1 MQRFPS
7 HPATTACW
15 PYPGAASKRL
25 ACQLIQLV
33 LCVLLGLVVSGC
45 TRLPPS
51 AYDTASMEDVDVHM
65 LPVGQDSAGASCTVQ
80 ARGALRDLYCGD
92 WDQPSGHIQVQP
104 LRKDETS
111 SPEDALLN
119 ALATTSRWRAELDT
133 TYACDTPRSVR
144 LQGDRGMRL
153 ITCRQRQAGW
163 PYVGVVQ
170 VHGGK
175 AYFGAGVQSALPA
188 MLRAIDIVDG
198 RSTARDAPT
207 APDGAMNSRLAGLL
221 AAHAFSTGDI
231 REYARLMAV
240 GAHANQAEDFPA
252 AIVAYRAALALQQ
265 KQLGADSPGTIG
277 AILALALNLSNEGAY
292 AEAQAQFTAAERLMP
307 HSDDPTAP
315 ATLLYDQALDQLN
328 QGAPRAAIPRL
339 RDALARYESL
349 LPPGLLDTTAGDA
362 LSPFAQTDG
371 ATLLGAQLSLSDPL
385 TQTAT
390 LGAIEVW
397 RHLALALYQTG
408 DTQGSDAAIARA
420 DMIAE
425 RSDASSST
433 MAARLHRTWAALAT
447 ARNRHSFAARELD
460 KALHSFD
467 AGMPDSRPTA
477 ETILLHAAALFASGR
492 QAEALNGCRRGMA
505 LLRAL
510 RRGGSARLIGPCL
523 DIYAAAAEHDPAG
536 RDALRTEMFEAA
548 EWIQGS
554 VTARQIALAAAR
566 LASSSGDPKLA
577 GAIRAQQDAQQTLET
592 LYQRRDQLAELA
604 RQGDHNA
611 DLAKVDKDIA
621 TTTATLQQAAMAEQA
636 LVPNYGQLVQQ
647 AVPASSVLERLRPD
661 EAFFGVTSTPSH
673 TWLFLLHAGHVT
685 VAQSGLTESD
695 MAGLVRKVRDSITP
709 GQDGLPPF
717 AMDQAAAI
725 YDATLGKVAH
735 AMGDVRELVVAP
747 SGALLALPFAL
758 LPTGPANAADLAH
771 APWLVRKVSLASVP
785 TAGNFVALRKAAGTS
800 AARRPWFGLG
810 DFRPASLSQASAT
823 FSGAGCRASA
833 QAFAGL
839 PTLPY
844 ARLELQAAAAIFG
857 AGPQDQLLAGRY
869 TAPNVRQ
876 AALTDYRIVHFA
888 THALLPTDLPCL
900 TEPVI
905 VASTPPT
912 APDLKDALLDADI
925 VSTLHLDA
933 DLALLS
939 ACNTQGGAQGGE
951 ALSALARSFFYAGA
965 RAVMV
970 TQWSVSDQ
978 ASAYLVASSL
988 SHIHDD
994 RSGGVAASLRAAQL
1008 AMLKDAAADTA
1019 SPLSNPFF
1027 WAAFVVIGDGG
1038 KAPPSEITP
1047 MSL

>member
-1 MQRFPS
+1 
-7 HPATTACW
+7 
-15 PYPGAASKRL
+15 
-25 ACQLIQLV
+25 
-33 LCVLLGLVVSGC
+33 
-45 TRLPPS
+45 
-51 AYDTASMEDVDVHM
+51 M
-65 LPVGQDSAGASCTVQ
+65 LPVGQDSAGAACTVQ
-80 ARGALRDLYCGD
+80 ARGTLRDLYCGD
-92 WDQPSGHIQVQP
+92 WDQPSGQIQIEP
-104 LRKDETS
+104 LRKDEVS
-111 SPEDALLN
+111 KPEEAQLN
-119 ALATTSRWRAELDT
+119 TLATVSRWRAALDT
-133 TYACDTPRSVR
+133 TYACDTPQPVR
-144 LQGDRGMRL
+144 LGGGQGAQL
-153 ITCRQRQAGW
+153 IKCRQRQAGW

-170 VHGGK
+170 VHGGQ
-175 AYFGAGVQSALPA
+175 AYFGASVQSALPA
-188 MLRAIDIVDG
+188 LLKAIDVVAG
-198 RSTARDAPT
+198 RATPQEAHT
-207 APDGAMNSRLAGLL
+207 QPDGAMTSRLAGRL

-307 HSDDPTAP
+307 QSDDPTAP
-315 ATLLYDQALDQLN
+315 AALLYNQALDHLN
-328 QGAPRAAIPRL
+328 QGKARAAVPLL
-339 RDALARYESL
+339 RAALARYESL
-349 LPPGLLDTTAGDA
+349 LPPGLLDATAGNA

-371 ATLLGAQLSLSDPL
+371 ATLLGAQLSLNDPL

-408 DTQGSDAAIARA
+408 DTQGSEAAIARA

-425 RSDASSST
+425 RSEASSST
-433 MAARLHRTWAALAT
+433 MAARLHRTWAAMAT
-447 ARNRHSFAARELD
+447 ARNHHDFAARELD

-477 ETILLHAAALFASGR
+477 ETILLRAGALFASGQ

-510 RRGGSARLIGPCL
+510 RRGGSASLIGPCL
-523 DIYAAAAEHDPAG
+523 DIYAAAAEQNAVG
-536 RDALRTEMFEAA
+536 RDGLHAEMFEAA

-566 LASSSGDPKLA
+566 LSSSSGDPKLA

-592 LYQRRDQLAELA
+592 LYQKRDRLAEQA
-604 RQGDHNA
+604 RQGDSSA

-621 TTTATLQQAAMAEQA
+621 TTTATLQQAVMAEQA

-647 AVPASSVLERLRPD
+647 AVPTSNVLEQLRPD
-661 EAFFGVTSTPSH
+661 EAFFGVTSTPGH
-673 TWLFLLHAGHVT
+673 TWLFLLHAGHVA
-685 VAQSGLTESD
+685 VAKSALTDSD
-695 MAGLVRKVRDSITP
+695 FAGLVSTLRGSITP
-709 GQDGLPPF
+709 GPNGLPPF
-717 AMDQAAAI
+717 AMEQAAAI
-725 YDATLGKVAH
+725 YGATLGHMAN
-735 AMGDVRELVVAP
+735 AMGGVRELVVAP

-771 APWLVRKVSLASVP
+771 APWLIRKVSLAYVP

-800 AARRPWFGLG
+800 AAHRPWFGLG
-810 DFRPASLSQASAT
+810 DFRPASLPQASAS
-823 FSGAGCRASA
+823 FAGAGCRASA
-833 QAFAGL
+833 EAFAGL

-844 ARLELQAAAAIFG
+844 ARMELQTAAAIFG
-857 AGPQDQLLAGRY
+857 AGAQDQLLGSRY
-869 TAPNVRQ
+869 TVPNVRQ
-876 AALTDYRIVHFA
+876 TPLSDYRIVHFA

-905 VASTPPT
+905 VASTLPT
-912 APDLKDALLDADI
+912 APDLKGALLDADS

-970 TQWSVSDQ
+970 TQWSVNDQ
-978 ASAYLVASSL
+978 ASAYLVASAL
-988 SHIHDD
+988 SHIHDE
-994 RSGGVAASLRAAQL
+994 RSGGAAASLRAAQL
-1008 AMLKDAAADTA
+1008 AILKDAAADTT
-1019 SPLSNPFF
+1019 STLSNPFF
-1027 WAAFVVIGDGG
+1027 WAAFVVIGEGG
-1038 KAPPSEITP
+1038 KASSSEISP